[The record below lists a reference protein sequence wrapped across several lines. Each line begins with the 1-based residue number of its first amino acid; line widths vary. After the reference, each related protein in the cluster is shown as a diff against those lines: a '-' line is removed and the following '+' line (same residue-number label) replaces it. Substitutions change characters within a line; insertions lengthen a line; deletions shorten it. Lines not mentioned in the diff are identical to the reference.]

1 MSIKPILVLLVLLLA
16 ACSPT
21 SKPTDSPTSKP
32 TDSPTSMP
40 TDSGIEGDATI
51 GPMCPVVQVNNP
63 CPDKPYQAT
72 ITVLTTD
79 RQKIIQFQTDPNGH
93 FQVKLAPGKYIL
105 HPESPHAMPPRAADM
120 PFTVNERQF
129 TRMDVVYDSGIR

>member
-21 SKPTDSPTSKP
+21 SKPTDS
-32 TDSPTSMP
+32 
-40 TDSGIEGDATI
+40 GIEGDVTI

-72 ITVLTTD
+72 LTVLTTD

-105 HPESPHAMPPRAADM
+105 HPESPHAMPRAADM
-120 PFTVNERQF
+120 SFTVNEHQF
-129 TRMDVVYDSGIR
+129 TRMEVVYDSGIR